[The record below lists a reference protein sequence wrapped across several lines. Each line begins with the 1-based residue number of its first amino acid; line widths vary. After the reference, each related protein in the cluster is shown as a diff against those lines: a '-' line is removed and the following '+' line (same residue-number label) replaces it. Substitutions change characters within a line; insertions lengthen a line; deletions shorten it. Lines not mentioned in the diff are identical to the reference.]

1 MSSVVGIYGNAGQ
14 VNYAASKAGII
25 GLTRS
30 AAKELGSRGITVNA
44 IAPGFIRTDMT
55 DGLNEELKKKILPAI
70 PLGSFGTVEDIAHAA
85 CFLASATPPLKGNHI
100 FKLWI
105 FDNNPN
111 ALSGIHRRASANC

>member
-14 VNYAASKAGII
+14 ANYAASKAGII

-55 DGLNEELKKKILPAI
+55 DGLNEELKKKILSTI
-70 PLGSFGTVEDIAHAA
+70 SLGSFGTVEDIAHAA
-85 CFLASATPPLKGNHI
+85 CFLASDEARYITGQVLAVDG
-100 FKLWI
+100 
-105 FDNNPN
+105 
-111 ALSGIHRRASANC
+111 GISM